1 MWQPLWAS
9 ITCHLHRAEKSH
21 YMSKRG
27 KLWLLNLGAKDFNSK
42 REPVSAEQLTLS
54 VTFGHPVVV

>member
-9 ITCHLHRAEKSH
+9 ITCHLHGAETLH
-21 YMSKRG
+21 HVSKRG

-42 REPVSAEQLTLS
+42 REPVSAEQLALS
-54 VTFGHPVVV
+54 VTFGLPVVV